1 MSREAVLRPVS
12 EIHRNSQIVG
22 PPVAP
27 PTVHGTSQSSPTTP
41 TEFSSVE
48 GDNAPHPAGLT
59 ASGGS
64 EPKEPRA
71 SALPDKGQE
80 ALANERMGGDPPPEL
95 IGFCGPQK
103 PKT

>member
-1 MSREAVLRPVS
+1 MSQEAVGGDRM

-22 PPVAP
+22 PPVAS

-71 SALPDKGQE
+71 SATADIRVRKHWQTSE
-80 ALANERMGGDPPPEL
+80 
-95 IGFCGPQK
+95 
-103 PKT
+103 